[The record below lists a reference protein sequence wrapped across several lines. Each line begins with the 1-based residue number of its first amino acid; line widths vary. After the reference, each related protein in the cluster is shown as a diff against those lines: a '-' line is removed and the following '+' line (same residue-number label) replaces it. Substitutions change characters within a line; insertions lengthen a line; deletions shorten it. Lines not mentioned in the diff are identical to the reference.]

1 MRTDYFINTIEFTET
16 FPKFE
21 INDCTVE
28 GSRLPMK
35 WNIERGSAD
44 GMNTLDMVLY
54 NFFIENTGIC
64 PKNIHDINS
73 DEVATFIR
81 IEASELAWLMNCGKD
96 ALRASIERLKGQE
109 LLWVLHEVGK
119 ANAYLARV

>member
-1 MRTDYFINTIEFTET
+1 MRTDYFINSEDFIQT

-21 INDCTVE
+21 IKDCTCN
-28 GSRLPMK
+28 GSRLPME
-35 WNIERGSAD
+35 WGIDRGNAD

-54 NFFIENTGIC
+54 NFFINNTGIC
-64 PKNIHDINS
+64 PEDISDIHS
-73 DEVATFIR
+73 EEVATFIR
-81 IEASELAWLMNCGKD
+81 IYTSDLAFLMNCGKS
-96 ALRASIERLKGQE
+96 ALEASIGRLKGQE

>member
-1 MRTDYFINTIEFTET
+1 MRTDYFINTVEFTET

-21 INDCTVE
+21 IKDCTVE
-28 GSRLPMK
+28 GGRLPMMWK
-35 WNIERGSAD
+35 IDRSIAD
-44 GMNTLDMVLY
+44 DMNTLDMMFY
-54 NFFIENTGIC
+54 NFLLDNTGIV
-64 PKNIHDINS
+64 PKDKSDVDS

-96 ALRASIERLKGQE
+96 ALRASIDRLKGQE